1 MFTYIYVCVCSVTVY
16 RTVHVYQNVVVCSYH
31 SGMVNQNMS
40 ICIRIY
46 TCVCVFCNGVTY

>member
-46 TCVCVFCNGVTY
+46 TCVCVL